1 MSDIIPDTL
10 RELFLGASH
19 GVLATTGPGGPH
31 ASLMGLAPAG
41 AGPGLYLVTGRN
53 SRKFRNLLAD
63 PRAALLLDDRAAD
76 PRPEPGAVRAL
87 TVLGRVRVLEGE
99 EERPAAAAIAAR
111 HPHLRGFVDAPDA
124 AFLLFVA
131 EILQLLEGP
140 SAATVLD
147 LR

>member
-1 MSDIIPDTL
+1 MIGTIPDTL
-10 RELFLGASH
+10 RHLFLGASH
-19 GVLATTGPGGPH
+19 GVLATTGPGGPY

-87 TVLGRVRVLEGE
+87 TALGRVRVLEGE
-99 EERPAAAAIAAR
+99 EARRAAEALAGR
-111 HPHLRGFVDAPDA
+111 HPHLQGLVDAPDA
-124 AFLLFVA
+124 VFLLFAV
-131 EILQLLEGP
+131 ETLQLLDGP